1 MFRHALVQSVWRNLG
16 QLVESVAPAPISS
29 VPQPSVASLADDAAD
44 LEEQEQLRGL
54 ADLRA
59 AVHLVASGV
68 ATSVTLG
75 GFPNGQHLLRVG
87 RELAIEGVV
96 VEPLIRFG
104 GGIDI
109 RVRHAAPTEA

>member
-1 MFRHALVQSVWRNLG
+1 MFGPSRTARVWTRRC
-16 QLVESVAPAPISS
+16 P
-29 VPQPSVASLADDAAD
+29 VASLADDAAD